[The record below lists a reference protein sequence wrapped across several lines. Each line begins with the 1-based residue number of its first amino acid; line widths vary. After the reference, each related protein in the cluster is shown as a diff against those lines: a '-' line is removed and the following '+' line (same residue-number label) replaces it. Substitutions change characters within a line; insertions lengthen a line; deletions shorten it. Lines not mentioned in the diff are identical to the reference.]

1 MIKIK
6 NLFQVGSKLWTHI
19 TCLLIL
25 IPVISAS
32 AQTASPRRLIFSV
45 VEQPPAFPGG
55 SGALEKYLS
64 DNLRFP
70 DGADD
75 KFRKKTVFAN
85 FIVTET
91 GAIDSVHILK
101 PVNDAVDAEVVRVL
115 ENMPAWI
122 PGKQSG
128 HAVAVRYNLPARFP
142 KK

>member
-1 MIKIK
+1 MFKTRK
-6 NLFQVGSKLWTHI
+6 LFQIGSNLWTHI
-19 TCLLIL
+19 ICLLIL
-25 IPVISAS
+25 VSAISAS
-32 AQTASPRRLIFSV
+32 AQTTSPRRLIFTV
-45 VEQPPAFPGG
+45 VEQPPTFPGG

-64 DNLRFP
+64 DHLRFP

-75 KFRKKTVFAN
+75 KFRNMTLFAN

-122 PGKQSG
+122 PGKQNG
-128 HAVAVRYNLPARFP
+128 HAVAVRYNVPARFP